1 MCCLSNG
8 AVLFMFSLKSVS
20 IHFSMNCMPVSKQI
34 NTSRGGFYGQNQSV
48 GGCQDCLEEK
58 VNSEAEWPT
67 DFNAVFT
74 L

>member
-1 MCCLSNG
+1 MD
-8 AVLFMFSLKSVS
+8 K
-20 IHFSMNCMPVSKQI
+20 I
-34 NTSRGGFYGQNQSV
+34 NLW

-58 VNSEAEWPT
+58 VNSEVEWPT